1 MNNDVITLTTVPTQ
15 TNHIKLNDD
24 ESKLLENYA
33 GLAMQAII
41 TKIESLKNNED
52 YNHDAVAFDAFEF
65 AFAMMRRRNQYN
77 SKD

>member
-1 MNNDVITLTTVPTQ
+1 MNQDTITLTTIKPTL
-15 TNHIKLNDD
+15 NNIKLNDE

-41 TKIESLKNNED
+41 TKIESLQNNED

-65 AFAMMRRRNQYN
+65 AFAMMRKRNEYN
-77 SKD
+77 R